1 MKISVI
7 IPVYN
12 EESTIAEVI
21 RKVLLV
27 EMEKEIIVVDD
38 GSTDRTSEIVDDMK
52 KKNVE
57 LITVHHSM
65 VNLGKG
71 LAIRIGLKYVSGD
84 MVIIQDADL
93 ELDPQE
99 YYQLVEPIR
108 KGEAEVVFGSRFLK
122 KNPNIPFRSRFA
134 NLVLT
139 GFANMLYG
147 LGITDEAT
155 AYKVFRTDVIKGVPL
170 QCRGFEFCPEVV
182 AKLAKRGAR
191 IVEVPIGYNPR
202 AKTEGKKLHYFR
214 DGLKA
219 LWALVKYKFVD

>member
-27 EMEKEIIVVDD
+27 DINKEIIVVDD
-38 GSTDRTSEIVDDMK
+38 GSTDNTSEIVDDLK
-52 KKNVE
+52 KRNVE
-57 LITVHHSM
+57 LTTVHHSM

-71 LAIRIGLKYVSGD
+71 LAIRIGLKYAKGD
-84 MVIIQDADL
+84 VVIIQDADL
-93 ELDPQE
+93 ELDPHE

-108 KGEAEVVFGSRFLK
+108 KGEADVVFGSRFLR

-134 NLVLT
+134 NFFLT
-139 GFANMLYG
+139 GFANLLYG
-147 LGITDEAT
+147 LRITDEAT
-155 AYKVFRTDVIKGVPL
+155 AYKVFKTDVIKSINL

-182 AKLAKRGAR
+182 AKLAKSGTR
-191 IVEVPIGYNPR
+191 IAEVPIAFNPR
-202 AKTEGKKLHYFR
+202 SKTEGKKLHYFR
-214 DGLKA
+214 DGIKA
-219 LWALVKYKFVD
+219 IWTLVKHKFVD

>member
-27 EMEKEIIVVDD
+27 DINKEIIVVDD
-38 GSTDRTSEIVDDMK
+38 GSTDNTSEIVDDLK
-52 KKNVE
+52 KRNVE
-57 LITVHHSM
+57 LTTVHHSM

-71 LAIRIGLKYVSGD
+71 LAIRIGLKYTKGD
-84 MVIIQDADL
+84 VVIIQDADL
-93 ELDPQE
+93 ELDPHE

-108 KGEAEVVFGSRFLK
+108 KGEADVVFGSRFLR

-134 NLVLT
+134 NFFLT
-139 GFANMLYG
+139 GFANLLYG
-147 LGITDEAT
+147 LRITDEAT
-155 AYKVFRTDVIKGVPL
+155 AYKVFKTDVIKSINL

-182 AKLAKRGAR
+182 AKLAKRGTR
-191 IVEVPIGYNPR
+191 IAEVPIGFNPR
-202 AKTEGKKLHYFR
+202 GKTEGKKLHYFR

-219 LWALVKYKFVD
+219 IWTLVKHKFVD

>member
-27 EMEKEIIVVDD
+27 DINKEIIVVDD
-38 GSTDRTSEIVDDMK
+38 GSTDNTSDIIDDL
-52 KKNVE
+52 KNRNIE
-57 LITVHHSM
+57 LTTVHHSM

-71 LAIRIGLKYVSGD
+71 LAIRIGLKYAKGD
-84 MVIIQDADL
+84 VVIIQDADL

-108 KGEAEVVFGSRFLK
+108 KGEADVVFGSRFLK

-134 NLVLT
+134 NFFLT
-139 GFANMLYG
+139 GFANLLYG
-147 LGITDEAT
+147 LRITDEAT
-155 AYKVFRTDVIKGVPL
+155 AYKVFKTDVIKSINL
-170 QCRGFEFCPEVV
+170 QCCGFEFCPEVV
-182 AKLAKRGAR
+182 AKLAKRGTR
-191 IVEVPIGYNPR
+191 IAEVPIGFNPR
-202 AKTEGKKLHYFR
+202 SKTEGEKT
-214 DGLKA
+214 A
-219 LWALVKYKFVD
+219 LSSRWRQSHLDTR

>member
-27 EMEKEIIVVDD
+27 DINKEIIVVDD
-38 GSTDRTSEIVDDMK
+38 GSTDNTSEIVDDFK
-52 KKNVE
+52 KRNVE
-57 LITVHHSM
+57 LTTVHHSM

-71 LAIRIGLKYVSGD
+71 LAIRIGLKYAKGD
-84 MVIIQDADL
+84 VVIIQDADL
-93 ELDPQE
+93 ELDPHE
-99 YYQLVEPIR
+99 YYQLVEPIQ
-108 KGEAEVVFGSRFLK
+108 KGEADVVFGSRFLR

-134 NLVLT
+134 NL
-139 GFANMLYG
+139 LYG
-147 LGITDEAT
+147 LRITDEAT
-155 AYKVFRTDVIKGVPL
+155 AYKVFKTDVIKSINL

-182 AKLAKRGAR
+182 AKLAKRGTR
-191 IVEVPIGYNPR
+191 IAEVPVGFNPR
-202 AKTEGKKLHYFR
+202 GKTEGKKLHYFR

-219 LWALVKYKFVD
+219 IWTLIKHRFVD